1 MRETHSKCVQF
12 KGSLS
17 ELLSSHRLYQQI
29 IKLSLTWVKL
39 GSAMNEICDF
49 EGFFL
54 GYLLFPVPS
63 CEPVISFQ
71 K

>member
-17 ELLSSHRLYQQI
+17 ELLSPHRLYQQI
-29 IKLSLTWVKL
+29 IKLSSTWVKL
-39 GSAMNEICDF
+39 GSAMKEICDF
-49 EGFFL
+49 VGFFG
-54 GYLLFPVPS
+54 GYTQFPVPS
-63 CEPVISFQ
+63 CEPVISLQ